1 MKLRTKLML
10 LIGTILALF
19 AVAATVYFM
28 SLRPIS
34 TIERE
39 HQYFI
44 VAADAITNLE
54 VQTGRLMVNTFFD
67 QKTEYDKA
75 LHNYYAAM
83 DDINSKVVLLPRISP
98 ALAKAVA
105 AVRQLRT
112 LSDSSFQSLEST
124 WAELI
129 RSAKDIFYD
138 SDSAY
143 MMKFFGSAAQGADP
157 ALLAQ
162 ARSNVFSLQDSIQN
176 LNSSLSASAQT
187 LDANDRI
194 ISAEIRHLRRTS
206 LEVVSG
212 IVAGIFAL
220 ALAIAMLMA
229 RSIVRPVIGLV
240 RNIGI
245 MAQGDLTGHFKVRSR
260 DEIGLLAGN
269 LNRFL
274 DGLSTSILHI
284 KEISTSN
291 IRAKNRLID
300 AANEATSS
308 TTQIESSTRSIGR
321 QIESL
326 DGRIGESAGSIRKI
340 GASIADLNVQI
351 EGQSAMVEEA
361 TASVTEMLSSLENMT
376 RVTERNRASADE
388 LVAEAERGRV
398 VFETAFT
405 KIGEVPRNIGTIREM
420 AGVIQNIASQTNLL
434 AMNAAIEAAHAGD
447 AGRGFAV
454 VADEIRKLSEAS
466 TASSRD
472 ITASIQ
478 AIVAKIDE
486 ATSANSGTNRAFAA
500 IEDRIKD
507 VSRAMAEINASI
519 AEIQTGSKQIL
530 AAMVDLQERSLSV
543 KSGSKAMGE
552 GSAEIQSMMGDVGRI
567 SNEVASNI
575 AEITRGVADIG
586 ASIRSVDGFAEDVG
600 SGSAR
605 LDEEVG
611 RFKTERGESGEGAPA
626 AAAGDA

>member
-1 MKLRTKLML
+1 MKIRGKLIW
-10 LIGTILALF
+10 LIIGIVVLF
-19 AVAATVYFM
+19 AVAGSFYFALLSPVDKMEKEKFYFVALVDAIKEQQIAINRLPFARIVKASDDFDAADKKVEDAFRGLGNVKVLPTV
-28 SLRPIS
+28 SAQVKRAVEIVANLKALNDTRLTKLRADYG
-34 TIERE
+34 TVADDAKTLF
-39 HQYFI
+39 YFI
-44 VAADAITNLE
+44 DAI
-54 VQTGRLMVNTFFD
+54 
-67 QKTEYDKA
+67 
-75 LHNYYAAM
+75 
-83 DDINSKVVLLPRISP
+83 SP
-98 ALAKAVA
+98 TQIYTTK
-105 AVRQLRT
+105 
-112 LSDSSFQSLEST
+112 
-124 WAELI
+124 
-129 RSAKDIFYD
+129 
-138 SDSAY
+138 
-143 MMKFFGSAAQGADP
+143 FGSDKTSVLQT
-157 ALLAQ
+157 ALPH
-162 ARSNVFSLQDSIQN
+162 LQTLMTDVEIMYD
-176 LNSSLSASAQT
+176 SLSASTDTISEQYSII
-187 LDANDRI
+187 DHD
-194 ISAEIRHLRRTS
+194 ISAARSRALKTAG
-206 LEVVSG
+206 L
-212 IVAGIFAL
+212 IVFVIIVLTVLGALSFAN
-220 ALAIAMLMA
+220 AIAK
-229 RSIVRPVIGLV
+229 SVIGIE
-240 RNIGI
+240 RNI
-245 MAQGDLTGHFKVRSR
+245 ALLKSGDLSERARLSSR

-269 LNRFL
+269 LNHFL

-340 GASIADLNVQI
+340 GAGIADLNVQI

-361 TASVTEMLSSLENMT
+361 TASVTEMLSSLENMA

-472 ITASIQ
+472 IAASIQ

-486 ATSANSGTNRAFAA
+486 ATSANAGTNRAFAA